1 MSDEGES
8 FKAKAKG
15 RPKSDVQGFS
25 KALRALQSLARQS
38 KRSGSSGS
46 SGSSRPSRGSPVVKS
61 GNSQQR
67 CSVRLT
73 YAKNKG
79 DGQWSAHGKYI
90 ARESASLESELEIN
104 KASDIAV
111 ELSEQLIGNELEADP
126 HLPTQKEVENGTP
139 RRSDVYRGRDGSAT
153 QYGGRDDGG
162 RYDIAPDRADAGRIS
177 ALHQPYLSQ
186 YRRESTAKSLN
197 SVRNLSSVGV
207 VKFAR
212 RTEMLLS
219 RHAPGQLEHGGAE
232 RPDALRRGNNGKPR
246 TGTRS
251 EQVKGSN
258 GFGSAGN
265 DMPIAET
272 LASWQK
278 SKDEHLFK
286 LIISP
291 EFGERM
297 QMQQHTKQ
305 LVAQMEKDLGTP
317 LQWVAVEHFNTEHP
331 HVHLAVRGIDASGR
345 PLRIGKEYIKTGIRS
360 RAQQIAT
367 NQLGYRTA
375 DDMKLAAE
383 RQIVQQR
390 FTEIDRSLQRKGKDQ
405 GNSYLLD
412 YTGRI
417 PTSPVVRE
425 ARLREIRRLQQLAVM
440 GLARK
445 TGPLSWKVDKSFEQA
460 LRQIQTANDRLKS
473 LHEQRTTLSDPR
485 LPLVSTDTR
494 NVKRLAGRVIGTGLD
509 ENRGIPYLLLEGT
522 DAKVHYLYHDRAIDE
537 ARRAGKM
544 QPGSFVEIERTY
556 VQGEDGRKRPQI
568 VITDKGSA
576 EALLTNQKH
585 LSREALRGAVNQPEL
600 PEPSSYGGWLGRY
613 HRAVSIRATQLVSQG
628 QLKPGPNGY
637 EYHPARAQRHSR
649 S

>member
-1 MSDEGES
+1 MSDEGDT
-8 FKAKAKG
+8 FRAKAKG

-25 KALRALQSLARQS
+25 KALRALQALTRQS
-38 KRSGSSGS
+38 KRAGSSGS
-46 SGSSRPSRGSPVVKS
+46 SSSSRPSRGSPVAKS
-61 GNSQQR
+61 GSSQQR

-90 ARESASLESELEIN
+90 ARESASLESDLEKNSELEQVLDPAQQLTSEMLETDQHTIN
-104 KASDIAV
+104 
-111 ELSEQLIGNELEADP
+111 P
-126 HLPTQKEVENGTP
+126 KEVENGNSG
-139 RRSDVYRGRDGSAT
+139 RSDVFRGRNGSDI
-153 QYGGRDDGG
+153 QDRGRDDGG
-162 RYDIAPDRADAGRIS
+162 RYDIDPARADAGRIS
-177 ALHQPYLSQ
+177 ALHKPYLSQ
-186 YRRESTAKSLN
+186 YRREVAARSLN
-197 SVRNLSSVGV
+197 SVRSLSSVGV
-207 VKFAR
+207 VKFTR
-212 RTEMLLS
+212 RPEVLL
-219 RHAPGQLEHGGAE
+219 PGNASGHMEHGRTE
-232 RPDALRRGNNGKPR
+232 RPDTLRRGDNGKSR
-246 TGTRS
+246 TIARG
-251 EQVKGSN
+251 EQVKGAN
-258 GFGSAGN
+258 GFGSAG
-265 DMPIAET
+265 DEMPIAET
-272 LASWQK
+272 LANWQK

-305 LVAQMEKDLGTP
+305 LVAQMEKDLGTS

-331 HVHLAVRGIDASGR
+331 HVHLAVRGVDANGQ
-345 PLRIGKEYIKTGIRS
+345 PLRIGKEYIKSGIRS

-367 NQLGYRTA
+367 SQLGYRTA

-390 FTEIDRSLQRKGKDQ
+390 FTEIDRSLQKKGKDK
-405 GNSYLLD
+405 GDSYQLD

-417 PTSPVVRE
+417 PTSPVIRE

-445 TGPLSWKVDKSFEQA
+445 TGPLSWTVNKSFEQA
-460 LRQIQTANDRLKS
+460 LRQIQMANDRLKS
-473 LHEQRTTLSDPR
+473 LHEQRATLSDPR
-485 LPLVSTDTR
+485 LPLVATDTR
-494 NVKRLAGRVIGTGLD
+494 NLKRLAGRVIGTGLD
-509 ENRGIPYLLLEGT
+509 ENRGMPYLLLEGT

-544 QPGSFVEIERTY
+544 QPGSFVEIERSF
-556 VQGEDGRKRPQI
+556 VQGEDGRKRAQI
-568 VITDKGSA
+568 VVTDKGSA

-585 LSREALRGAVNQPEL
+585 LSREALRGAINQPEL
-600 PEPSSYGGWLGRY
+600 PEPGTFGGWLGRY
-613 HRAVSIRATQLVSQG
+613 HQAVALRAAQLVSQG

-637 EYHPARAQRHSR
+637 EYQSARAQNRSR